1 VPTPPS
7 RRDEILAAGL
17 ASFLEHGVAGASIE
31 DVRARSGA
39 SVGSI
44 YHHFGGKR
52 ALAGAV
58 YTTALAS
65 YQERFLS
72 ALDHCGDDPGL
83 GVRDVVRTHLRWCL
97 DERPDYARF
106 LLFHA
111 DTARAAAGEE
121 LIERNRAFFS
131 AVLAWWRP
139 HARAGRIRELDVDL
153 LYALWLGPAQEYCR
167 LHLAGR
173 LGTDGERAR
182 AELADGAWR
191 TLRSSPF

>member
-1 VPTPPS
+1 MSTPPS

-58 YTTALAS
+58 YTAALAS
-65 YQERFLS
+65 YQERFLDTL
-72 ALDHCGDDPGL
+72 ARCRDDAGA
-83 GVRDVVRTHLRWCL
+83 GVREVVLTHLRWCL

-111 DTARAAAGEE
+111 DTARAAAGDE
-121 LIERNRAFFS
+121 LIALNREFFD
-131 AVLAWWRP
+131 AALAWLRP
-139 HARAGRIRELDVDL
+139 HTRAGHLRELDVDL

-167 LHLAGR
+167 LVLSSR
-173 LGTDGERAR
+173 VGTGSVSAR

-191 TLRSSPF
+191 TLRG

>member
-1 VPTPPS
+1 MPTPPS
-7 RRDEILAAGL
+7 RRDAILAAAL

-31 DVRARSGA
+31 DVRRRSGA

-44 YHHFGGKR
+44 YHHFGGKLE
-52 ALAGAV
+52 LAGAV

-65 YQERFLS
+65 YQARFTDT
-72 ALDHCGDDPGL
+72 LDRCRDVPAT
-83 GVRDVVRTHLRWCL
+83 GVREVVRTHLHWCL

-106 LLFHA
+106 LLCHA
-111 DTARAAAGEE
+111 DAARTAAGAE
-121 LIERNRAFFS
+121 LTERNRRFFG
-131 AVLAWWRP
+131 AVLRWWRP
-139 HARAGRIRELDVDL
+139 RARAGHLRELGVDL

-173 LGTDGERAR
+173 IVTDSAPAR

-191 TLRSSPF
+191 TLRQ